1 MAEEQATGVAGAVP
15 GAVEA
20 RTGTTA
26 TRDEPEVESTT
37 DDAEHG
43 SSEGGTAGPDASPE
57 AAAMVEAP
65 EPEESVVVPAEAPE
79 PTVTE
84 PTVTEPVAT
93 TGPTTPIEQ
102 VEPVAAVEDSEPMT
116 TLAPGEPTEPTDAT
130 PAGPAADPAPV
141 EPVDATPADAAATS
155 EPVEPEGAATPPS
168 VDHVPDPESEPLPD
182 PGPEGRPAPQ
192 PRPTPASLTP
202 PRPAAAPD
210 PAPPADTPTPG
221 SAASEVSELPT
232 VVPASEEPG
241 RWGRVDADG
250 TVWTVAP
257 EGDRAV
263 GSWQAGDA
271 VEGLAHY
278 ARRFD
283 DLRTE
288 ADLLVR
294 RLQSG
299 RGDAAGLLRS
309 AAVLR
314 ERLDVAAV
322 VGDLPGLVVRL
333 DAVITAAEQ
342 AGRVEKSAKST
353 AREQAV
359 ARKEALIGEAE
370 TLAEE
375 TTRWKHAGD
384 RFSAMLEEWKTIR
397 GIDRKTDDALWKRFA
412 KARETF
418 TRRRGAH
425 FAEMD
430 RARATA
436 KSRKEELVTEAES
449 LQESEDWGPTAGRYK
464 ELMVE
469 WKAAGRTSKDA
480 DDALWARFRG
490 AQDHF
495 FARRSAT
502 FDARDAEFVG
512 NARAKETLLA
522 EAAAI
527 DLSDIDSARAALR
540 CVQERWDDVG
550 KVPRERV
557 REFATRLKEVEDRVR
572 AAVDKRWSR
581 VDPEKEA
588 RVGQFR
594 ERVAQY
600 EAQAAKARSAGDERR
615 AKEADRQAE
624 QWREWLA
631 AAERAT
637 G

>member
-1 MAEEQATGVAGAVP
+1 MADEQATGVAGAVP
-15 GAVEA
+15 DAVGTRSGAV
-20 RTGTTA
+20 TGENGQGAGTVDTEDV
-26 TRDEPEVESTT
+26 TERDGTVATT
-37 DDAEHG
+37 DDDVPGDGAG
-43 SSEGGTAGPDASPE
+43 S
-57 AAAMVEAP
+57 
-65 EPEESVVVPAEAPE
+65 
-79 PTVTE
+79 
-84 PTVTEPVAT
+84 
-93 TGPTTPIEQ
+93 
-102 VEPVAAVEDSEPMT
+102 
-116 TLAPGEPTEPTDAT
+116 
-130 PAGPAADPAPV
+130 
-141 EPVDATPADAAATS
+141 
-155 EPVEPEGAATPPS
+155 ATPPS
-168 VDHVPDPESEPLPD
+168 VEHVPDPEPD
-182 PGPEGRPAPQ
+182 PL
-192 PRPTPASLTP
+192 PTPADLAEAPEAPAPEAPGPPIPSPTP
-202 PRPAAAPD
+202 ATPAAD
-210 PAPPADTPTPG
+210 
-221 SAASEVSELPT
+221 AAELPT
-232 VVPASEEPG
+232 VPPASDEPA

-257 EGDRAV
+257 EGERAV
-263 GSWQAGDA
+263 GSWQAGDVA
-271 VEGLAHY
+271 EGLAHY

-299 RGDAAGLLRS
+299 RGDAAAVLRS
-309 AAVLR
+309 ATVLR
-314 ERLDVAAV
+314 ERLDVASV
-322 VGDLPGLVVRL
+322 VGDVPGLVTRL

-342 AGRVEKSAKST
+342 AGRAEKSAKAT

-384 RFSAMLEEWKTIR
+384 RFSSMLEEWKSIR

-425 FAEMD
+425 FAELD
-430 RARATA
+430 RARAAA
-436 KSRKEELVTEAES
+436 KARKEELVVEAES

-464 ELMVE
+464 ELMAE

-495 FARRSAT
+495 FARRSST
-502 FDARDAEFVG
+502 FDARDAEFAG
-512 NARAKETLLA
+512 NATAKEKLLA

-527 DLSDIDSARAALR
+527 DLSDVDAARAALR
-540 CVQERWDDVG
+540 SVQERWDEIG

-557 REFATRLKEVEDRVR
+557 REFAARLKEVEDRVR
-572 AAVDKRWSR
+572 AAVDRRWSR
-581 VDPEKEA
+581 VDPEREA

-594 ERVAQY
+594 ERVAQF
-600 EAQAAKARSAGDERR
+600 ESQAAKARAAGDERR
-615 AKEADRQAE
+615 AKEAEAQAA

>member
-1 MAEEQATGVAGAVP
+1 MADEQATGVAGAVP
-15 GAVEA
+15 ETSGATEDVTEQ
-20 RTGTTA
+20 
-26 TRDEPEVESTT
+26 ESTT
-37 DDAEHG
+37 GTPEGGPDEAEQVQISPAAVAAEDPESVDGATSVAPEAVASDEPVPATSGDAPVTVSPAAVAPDDA
-43 SSEGGTAGPDASPE
+43 TPE
-57 AAAMVEAP
+57 DAAADDAAQ
-65 EPEESVVVPAEAPE
+65 VPAESAPPIPAPGPPPGAPE
-79 PTVTE
+79 VP
-84 PTVTEPVAT
+84 
-93 TGPTTPIEQ
+93 GTPG
-102 VEPVAAVEDSEPMT
+102 VAAPPEPM
-116 TLAPGEPTEPTDAT
+116 PGPGGDGAEEH
-130 PAGPAADPAPV
+130 AGPA
-141 EPVDATPADAAATS
+141 S
-155 EPVEPEGAATPPS
+155 
-168 VDHVPDPESEPLPD
+168 
-182 PGPEGRPAPQ
+182 
-192 PRPTPASLTP
+192 
-202 PRPAAAPD
+202 PAA
-210 PAPPADTPTPG
+210 
-221 SAASEVSELPT
+221 EVAELPT
-232 VVPASEEPG
+232 VPAATDEPS
-241 RWGRVDADG
+241 RWGRVDTDG
-250 TVWTVAP
+250 TVYTVAP
-257 EGDRAV
+257 EGERAV

-294 RLQSG
+294 RLHSG
-299 RGDAAGLLRS
+299 RGDAANVLRS
-309 AAVLR
+309 ATVLR

-342 AGRVEKSAKST
+342 AGKAEKTAKAG

-370 TLAEE
+370 TLSEE

-425 FAEMD
+425 FAELD
-430 RARATA
+430 RERAAA
-436 KSRKEELVTEAES
+436 KARKEELVVEAES
-449 LQESEDWGPTAGRYK
+449 LQSSEDWGATAGRYK
-464 ELMVE
+464 ELMTE

-490 AQDHF
+490 AQDAF
-495 FARRSAT
+495 FSRRSAT
-502 FDARDAEFVG
+502 FDARDAEFTQ
-512 NARAKETLLA
+512 NATAKEALLK

-527 DLSDIDSARAALR
+527 DLSDTDSARAALR
-540 CVQERWDDVG
+540 SVQERWDEIG

-557 REFATRLKEVEDRVR
+557 REFQNRLKEVEDRVR

-581 VDPEKEA
+581 TDPEKEA

-594 ERVAQY
+594 ERVEAF
-600 EAQAAKARSAGDERR
+600 EAQAAKARAAGDERR
-615 AKEADRQAE
+615 AKEAEKQATT
-624 QWREWLA
+624 WREWLA

>member
-1 MAEEQATGVAGAVP
+1 MADEQATGVAGADP
-15 GAVEA
+15 GAV
-20 RTGTTA
+20 GTQGPEGNGNGAPTA
-26 TRDEPEVESTT
+26 DGAV
-37 DDAEHG
+37 D
-43 SSEGGTAGPDASPE
+43 E
-57 AAAMVEAP
+57 AAAVDEA
-65 EPEESVVVPAEAPE
+65 VAEQE
-79 PTVTE
+79 
-84 PTVTEPVAT
+84 
-93 TGPTTPIEQ
+93 
-102 VEPVAAVEDSEPMT
+102 
-116 TLAPGEPTEPTDAT
+116 LA
-130 PAGPAADPAPV
+130 PAADQGAAGGEAGADGPAEQVIDVSAEPGPVVEETPDTGAEAAVVAEPLESTPVPETTPAP
-141 EPVDATPADAAATS
+141 ETTPV
-155 EPVEPEGAATPPS
+155 
-168 VDHVPDPESEPLPD
+168 
-182 PGPEGRPAPQ
+182 PAPA
-192 PRPTPASLTP
+192 PTPAPGPAPSPGAPTP
-202 PRPAAAPD
+202 AAPAAETAQLPTVPAAADD
-210 PAPPADTPTPG
+210 P
-221 SAASEVSELPT
+221 S
-232 VVPASEEPG
+232 

-250 TVWTVAP
+250 TVWTVSP

-271 VEGLAHY
+271 AEGLVHF

-299 RGDAAGLLRS
+299 RGDAAAVLRS
-309 AAVLR
+309 ATVLR

-322 VGDLPGLVVRL
+322 VGDVPGLVVRL
-333 DAVITAAEQ
+333 DAVIAAAQQ
-342 AGRVEKSAKST
+342 AGTAEKSAKAG

-425 FAEMD
+425 FAELD
-430 RARATA
+430 RERATA
-436 KSRKEELVTEAES
+436 RARKEELVAEAES
-449 LQESEDWGPTAGRYK
+449 LQESEDWGATAGRYRD
-464 ELMVE
+464 LMTE

-480 DDALWARFRG
+480 DDALWSRFRG

-502 FDARDAEFVG
+502 FDARDAEFTG
-512 NARAKETLLA
+512 NATAKEALLS
-522 EAAAI
+522 EAASI
-527 DLSDIDSARAALR
+527 DLSDTDAARAALR
-540 CVQERWDDVG
+540 SVQERWDEIG

-572 AAVDKRWSR
+572 AAADRRWSR

-588 RVGQFR
+588 RVAQFR
-594 ERVAQY
+594 ERVEAF
-600 EAQAAKARSAGDERR
+600 EAQAAKARAAGDERR
-615 AKEADRQAE
+615 ATEADKQAT

>member
-1 MAEEQATGVAGAVP
+1 MADEQATGVAGAVP
-15 GAVEA
+15 GAS
-20 RTGTTA
+20 GA
-26 TRDEPEVESTT
+26 TDDVTEQESTT
-37 DDAEHG
+37 GTPD
-43 SSEGGTAGPDASPE
+43 GGTDGAEQVQMSPAAVAADDPDST
-57 AAAMVEAP
+57 
-65 EPEESVVVPAEAPE
+65 PE
-79 PTVTE
+79 PT
-84 PTVTEPVAT
+84 PEPVPDSSAD
-93 TGPTTPIEQ
+93 PSADVAPEVVTPD
-102 VEPVAAVEDSEPMT
+102 EPVPATPGDAPVTVSPAAVAPDDATAEDAAAEDAADDAAPAVAAPPVP
-116 TLAPGEPTEPTDAT
+116 APGPPPGVPEVPGMPGVVAAPEAT
-130 PAGPAADPAPV
+130 PAAPGDGADETAGQGSPASPAA
-141 EPVDATPADAAATS
+141 
-155 EPVEPEGAATPPS
+155 
-168 VDHVPDPESEPLPD
+168 
-182 PGPEGRPAPQ
+182 
-192 PRPTPASLTP
+192 
-202 PRPAAAPD
+202 
-210 PAPPADTPTPG
+210 
-221 SAASEVSELPT
+221 EVAELPT
-232 VVPASEEPG
+232 VPAATDDPAQ
-241 RWGRVDADG
+241 WGRVDADG
-250 TVWTVAP
+250 TVYTVAP
-257 EGDRAV
+257 EGERAV

-294 RLQSG
+294 RLHSG
-299 RGDAAGLLRS
+299 RGDASNVLRS
-309 AAVLR
+309 ATVLR

-322 VGDLPGLVVRL
+322 VGDVPGLVVRL

-342 AGRVEKSAKST
+342 AGKAEKTAKAG
-353 AREQAV
+353 ARDQAV

-425 FAEMD
+425 FAELD

-436 KSRKEELVTEAES
+436 KARKEELVVEAES
-449 LQESEDWGPTAGRYK
+449 LQDSEDWGATAGRYK
-464 ELMVE
+464 ELMTE

-495 FARRSAT
+495 FSRRSAT
-502 FDARDAEFVG
+502 FDARDAEFTQ
-512 NARAKETLLA
+512 NATAKEALLK

-527 DLSDIDSARAALR
+527 DLSDVDSARAALR
-540 CVQERWDDVG
+540 QVQERWDEIG

-557 REFATRLKEVEDRVR
+557 REFQNRLKEVEDRVR

-581 VDPEKEA
+581 TDPEKEA

-594 ERVAQY
+594 ERVEAY
-600 EAQAAKARSAGDERR
+600 EAQAAKARAAGDERR
-615 AKEADRQAE
+615 AKEAEKQAST
-624 QWREWLA
+624 WREWLA

>member
-1 MAEEQATGVAGAVP
+1 MADEQATGVAGTDP
-15 GAVEA
+15 GAV
-20 RTGTTA
+20 GTQGAEGNGHGTA
-26 TRDEPEVESTT
+26 TPEAEDRSGHDEAVETPGVADGTVDVGDAAVADVPEADGREADGPGT
-37 DDAEHG
+37 DGGGSVDEAVAEQELAPAADQGAAGGEAVADPSAEEAVDAPAEPAPVI
-43 SSEGGTAGPDASPE
+43 EETPDAGTAGQAAPAPTPSP
-57 AAAMVEAP
+57 
-65 EPEESVVVPAEAPE
+65 
-79 PTVTE
+79 
-84 PTVTEPVAT
+84 
-93 TGPTTPIEQ
+93 
-102 VEPVAAVEDSEPMT
+102 
-116 TLAPGEPTEPTDAT
+116 
-130 PAGPAADPAPV
+130 GPAP
-141 EPVDATPADAAATS
+141 T
-155 EPVEPEGAATPPS
+155 
-168 VDHVPDPESEPLPD
+168 
-182 PGPEGRPAPQ
+182 
-192 PRPTPASLTP
+192 PTPAPAPTP
-202 PRPAAAPD
+202 APTPAA
-210 PAPPADTPTPG
+210 PAAET
-221 SAASEVSELPT
+221 AELPT
-232 VVPASEEPG
+232 VPAAADDPS

-250 TVWTVAP
+250 TVWTVSP

-271 VEGLAHY
+271 AEGLAHF

-299 RGDAAGLLRS
+299 RGDAAAVLRS
-309 AAVLR
+309 ATVLR

-322 VGDLPGLVVRL
+322 VGDVPGLVVRL
-333 DAVITAAEQ
+333 DAVIAAAQQ
-342 AGRVEKSAKST
+342 AGTAEKSAKAG

-425 FAEMD
+425 FAELD
-430 RARATA
+430 RERSSA
-436 KSRKEELVTEAES
+436 KARKEELVAEAES
-449 LQESEDWGPTAGRYK
+449 LQESEDWGATAGRYK
-464 ELMVE
+464 DLMTE

-502 FDARDAEFVG
+502 FDARDAEFTG
-512 NARAKETLLA
+512 NATAKEALLK

-527 DLSDIDSARAALR
+527 DLSDTDAARAALR
-540 CVQERWDDVG
+540 SVQERWDEIG

-572 AAVDKRWSR
+572 AAVDRRWSR

-588 RVGQFR
+588 RVAQFR
-594 ERVAQY
+594 ERVEAF
-600 EAQAAKARSAGDERR
+600 EAQAAKARAAGDERR
-615 AKEADRQAE
+615 AKEADKQAT

>member
-1 MAEEQATGVAGAVP
+1 MTDLPSVAPAV
-15 GAVEA
+15 
-20 RTGTTA
+20 
-26 TRDEPEVESTT
+26 DEP
-37 DDAEHG
+37 A
-43 SSEGGTAGPDASPE
+43 
-57 AAAMVEAP
+57 
-65 EPEESVVVPAEAPE
+65 
-79 PTVTE
+79 
-84 PTVTEPVAT
+84 
-93 TGPTTPIEQ
+93 
-102 VEPVAAVEDSEPMT
+102 
-116 TLAPGEPTEPTDAT
+116 
-130 PAGPAADPAPV
+130 
-141 EPVDATPADAAATS
+141 
-155 EPVEPEGAATPPS
+155 
-168 VDHVPDPESEPLPD
+168 
-182 PGPEGRPAPQ
+182 
-192 PRPTPASLTP
+192 
-202 PRPAAAPD
+202 
-210 PAPPADTPTPG
+210 
-221 SAASEVSELPT
+221 
-232 VVPASEEPG
+232 
-241 RWGRVDADG
+241 RWGRVDTDG

-271 VEGLAHY
+271 TEGLAHY

-288 ADLLVR
+288 ADLLVS

-299 RGDAAGLLRS
+299 RGDAAGVLRS
-309 AAVLR
+309 ATVLR
-314 ERLDVAAV
+314 ERLDVASV
-322 VGDLPGLVVRL
+322 VGDLPGLVTRL
-333 DAVITAAEQ
+333 DAVIGAAERS
-342 AGRVEKSAKST
+342 GRAEKSAKAG
-353 AREQAV
+353 AREKAV

-384 RFSAMLEEWKTIR
+384 RFSGMLEEWKTVR

-425 FAEMD
+425 FAELD
-430 RARATA
+430 RARSAA
-436 KSRKEELVTEAES
+436 KTRKEELVTEAES
-449 LQESEDWGPTAGRYK
+449 LQDSEDWGPTAGRYK

-469 WKAAGRTSKDA
+469 WKSAGRTSKDA

-502 FDARDAEFVG
+502 FDARDAEFAG
-512 NARAKETLLA
+512 NAKAKESLLV

-527 DLSDIDSARAALR
+527 DLSDVDSARAALR
-540 CVQERWDDVG
+540 SVQERWDEIG

-557 REFATRLKEVEDRVR
+557 REFSARLKEVEDRVR
-572 AAVDKRWSR
+572 GAVDRRWSKT
-581 VDPEKEA
+581 DPEKEA

-594 ERVAQY
+594 ERVEAF
-600 EAQAAKARSAGDERR
+600 EAQAAKARAAGDERR
-615 AKEADRQAE
+615 ARDADRQAE

>member
-1 MAEEQATGVAGAVP
+1 MPGPGGDGAEE
-15 GAVEA
+15 
-20 RTGTTA
+20 
-26 TRDEPEVESTT
+26 
-37 DDAEHG
+37 H
-43 SSEGGTAGPDASPE
+43 
-57 AAAMVEAP
+57 
-65 EPEESVVVPAEAPE
+65 
-79 PTVTE
+79 
-84 PTVTEPVAT
+84 
-93 TGPTTPIEQ
+93 
-102 VEPVAAVEDSEPMT
+102 
-116 TLAPGEPTEPTDAT
+116 
-130 PAGPAADPAPV
+130 AGPA
-141 EPVDATPADAAATS
+141 S
-155 EPVEPEGAATPPS
+155 
-168 VDHVPDPESEPLPD
+168 
-182 PGPEGRPAPQ
+182 
-192 PRPTPASLTP
+192 
-202 PRPAAAPD
+202 PAA
-210 PAPPADTPTPG
+210 
-221 SAASEVSELPT
+221 EVAELPT
-232 VVPASEEPG
+232 VPAATDEPS
-241 RWGRVDADG
+241 RWGRVDTDG
-250 TVWTVAP
+250 TVYTVAP
-257 EGDRAV
+257 EGERAV

-294 RLQSG
+294 RLHSG
-299 RGDAAGLLRS
+299 RGDAANVLRS
-309 AAVLR
+309 ATVLR

-342 AGRVEKSAKST
+342 AGKAEKTAKAG

-370 TLAEE
+370 TLSEE

-425 FAEMD
+425 FAELD
-430 RARATA
+430 RERAAA
-436 KSRKEELVTEAES
+436 KARKEELVVEAES
-449 LQESEDWGPTAGRYK
+449 LQSSEDWGATAGRYK
-464 ELMVE
+464 ELMTE

-490 AQDHF
+490 AQDAF
-495 FARRSAT
+495 FSRRSAT
-502 FDARDAEFVG
+502 FDARDAEFTQ
-512 NARAKETLLA
+512 NATAKEALLK

-527 DLSDIDSARAALR
+527 DLSDTDSARAALR
-540 CVQERWDDVG
+540 SVQERWDEIG

-557 REFATRLKEVEDRVR
+557 REFQNRLKEVEDRVR

-581 VDPEKEA
+581 TDPEKEA

-594 ERVAQY
+594 ERVEAF
-600 EAQAAKARSAGDERR
+600 EAQAAKARAAGDERR
-615 AKEADRQAE
+615 AKEAEKQATT
-624 QWREWLA
+624 WREWLA

>member
-1 MAEEQATGVAGAVP
+1 MADEQATGVAGAVP
-15 GAVEA
+15 GTSGA
-20 RTGTTA
+20 
-26 TRDEPEVESTT
+26 T
-37 DDAEHG
+37 DDVTEQETTTNEPDGVEQVQVSPAAVAAEDPE
-43 SSEGGTAGPDASPE
+43 SVPE
-57 AAAMVEAP
+57 AAPGTA
-65 EPEESVVVPAEAPE
+65 
-79 PTVTE
+79 
-84 PTVTEPVAT
+84 PVAT
-93 TGPTTPIEQ
+93 APD
-102 VEPVAAVEDSEPMT
+102 EPVPATSGDAMVSVSPAAVAPDDATADDAAADEAAQAPAESAPAVP
-116 TLAPGEPTEPTDAT
+116 APGPPPGAPDAEPQDPAAA
-130 PAGPAADPAPV
+130 PAGPA
-141 EPVDATPADAAATS
+141 
-155 EPVEPEGAATPPS
+155 
-168 VDHVPDPESEPLPD
+168 
-182 PGPEGRPAPQ
+182 Q
-192 PRPTPASLTP
+192 
-202 PRPAAAPD
+202 PAAPAAP
-210 PAPPADTPTPG
+210 
-221 SAASEVSELPT
+221 AAEVAELPT
-232 VVPASEEPG
+232 VPAATDDPAQ
-241 RWGRVDADG
+241 WGRVDTDG
-250 TVWTVAP
+250 TVYTVAP
-257 EGDRAV
+257 EGERAV

-294 RLQSG
+294 RLHSG
-299 RGDAAGLLRS
+299 RGDAANVLRS
-309 AAVLR
+309 ATVLR

-342 AGRVEKSAKST
+342 AGKAEKTAKAG
-353 AREQAV
+353 ARDQAV

-425 FAEMD
+425 FAELD

-436 KSRKEELVTEAES
+436 KARKEELVVEAES
-449 LQESEDWGPTAGRYK
+449 LQDSDDWGATAGRYK
-464 ELMVE
+464 ELMTE
-469 WKAAGRTSKDA
+469 WKAAGRTSKDT

-495 FARRSAT
+495 FSRRSAT
-502 FDARDAEFVG
+502 FDARDAEFTQ
-512 NARAKETLLA
+512 NATAKEALLK
-522 EAAAI
+522 EGAAI
-527 DLSDIDSARAALR
+527 DLSDTDSARAALR
-540 CVQERWDDVG
+540 SLQERWDEIG

-557 REFATRLKEVEDRVR
+557 REFQNRLKEVEDRVR
-572 AAVDKRWSR
+572 AAVDRRWSR
-581 VDPEKEA
+581 TDPEKEA

-594 ERVAQY
+594 ERVEAY
-600 EAQAAKARSAGDERR
+600 EAQAAKARAAGDERR
-615 AKEADRQAE
+615 AKEAEQQAST
-624 QWREWLA
+624 WREWLA

>member
-1 MAEEQATGVAGAVP
+1 VA
-15 GAVEA
+15 
-20 RTGTTA
+20 
-26 TRDEPEVESTT
+26 
-37 DDAEHG
+37 
-43 SSEGGTAGPDASPE
+43 
-57 AAAMVEAP
+57 
-65 EPEESVVVPAEAPE
+65 
-79 PTVTE
+79 
-84 PTVTEPVAT
+84 
-93 TGPTTPIEQ
+93 
-102 VEPVAAVEDSEPMT
+102 
-116 TLAPGEPTEPTDAT
+116 
-130 PAGPAADPAPV
+130 
-141 EPVDATPADAAATS
+141 
-155 EPVEPEGAATPPS
+155 
-168 VDHVPDPESEPLPD
+168 
-182 PGPEGRPAPQ
+182 
-192 PRPTPASLTP
+192 
-202 PRPAAAPD
+202 
-210 PAPPADTPTPG
+210 
-221 SAASEVSELPT
+221 ELPT
-232 VVPASEEPG
+232 VVPASEEPA
-241 RWGRVDADG
+241 RWGRVDTDG

-271 VEGLAHY
+271 EEGLAHF

-309 AAVLR
+309 ATVLR

-333 DAVITAAEQ
+333 DAVIAA
-342 AGRVEKSAKST
+342 AGQTGRAEKSAKSA

-397 GIDRKTDDALWKRFA
+397 GIDRKTDDALWKRFS

-425 FAEMD
+425 FAELD
-430 RARATA
+430 RARTTA
-436 KSRKEELVTEAES
+436 KTRKEELVTEAES
-449 LQESEDWGPTAGRYK
+449 LRESEDWGPTAGRYK

-495 FARRSAT
+495 FSRRSTT

-512 NARAKETLLA
+512 NAKAKETLLA

-527 DLSDIDSARAALR
+527 DLSDVEAARSTLR
-540 CVQERWDDVG
+540 SVQERWDEIG

-557 REFATRLKEVEDRVR
+557 REFSTRLKEVEDRVR

-594 ERVAQY
+594 ERVAQF
-600 EAQAAKARSAGDERR
+600 EAQAVKARAAGDERR

>member
-1 MAEEQATGVAGAVP
+1 MA
-15 GAVEA
+15 
-20 RTGTTA
+20 
-26 TRDEPEVESTT
+26 
-37 DDAEHG
+37 
-43 SSEGGTAGPDASPE
+43 
-57 AAAMVEAP
+57 
-65 EPEESVVVPAEAPE
+65 
-79 PTVTE
+79 
-84 PTVTEPVAT
+84 
-93 TGPTTPIEQ
+93 
-102 VEPVAAVEDSEPMT
+102 
-116 TLAPGEPTEPTDAT
+116 
-130 PAGPAADPAPV
+130 
-141 EPVDATPADAAATS
+141 
-155 EPVEPEGAATPPS
+155 
-168 VDHVPDPESEPLPD
+168 
-182 PGPEGRPAPQ
+182 
-192 PRPTPASLTP
+192 
-202 PRPAAAPD
+202 
-210 PAPPADTPTPG
+210 
-221 SAASEVSELPT
+221 ELPT
-232 VVPASEEPG
+232 VPPASDEPG

-309 AAVLR
+309 ATVLR
-314 ERLDVAAV
+314 ERLDVATV

-333 DAVITAAEQ
+333 DAVIAAAEQ
-342 AGRVEKSAKST
+342 AGRAEKSARST

-359 ARKEALIGEAE
+359 ARKESLIAEAE

-412 KARETF
+412 KSRETF

-425 FAEMD
+425 FAELD
-430 RARATA
+430 RARTA
-436 KSRKEELVTEAES
+436 AKTRKEELVAEAES
-449 LQESEDWGPTAGRYK
+449 LRESEDWGSTAGRYK

-495 FARRSAT
+495 FSRRSAT

-512 NARAKETLLA
+512 NAKAKEALLA

-527 DLSDIDSARAALR
+527 DLSDIDAARAALR
-540 CVQERWDDVG
+540 SVQERWDEIG

-572 AAVDKRWSR
+572 AAVDRRWSR

-600 EAQAAKARSAGDERR
+600 EAQAAKARAAGDERR

>member
-1 MAEEQATGVAGAVP
+1 MPTPPDPTPPDP
-15 GAVEA
+15 GTPDPAVEPTPA
-20 RTGTTA
+20 
-26 TRDEPEVESTT
+26 P
-37 DDAEHG
+37 
-43 SSEGGTAGPDASPE
+43 SP
-57 AAAMVEAP
+57 
-65 EPEESVVVPAEAPE
+65 
-79 PTVTE
+79 
-84 PTVTEPVAT
+84 
-93 TGPTTPIEQ
+93 TP
-102 VEPVAAVEDSEPMT
+102 
-116 TLAPGEPTEPTDAT
+116 AT
-130 PAGPAADPAPV
+130 PAADVA
-141 EPVDATPADAAATS
+141 
-155 EPVEPEGAATPPS
+155 
-168 VDHVPDPESEPLPD
+168 
-182 PGPEGRPAPQ
+182 
-192 PRPTPASLTP
+192 
-202 PRPAAAPD
+202 
-210 PAPPADTPTPG
+210 
-221 SAASEVSELPT
+221 ELPT
-232 VVPASEEPG
+232 VLPASDEPA

-271 VEGLAHY
+271 AEGLAHY

-294 RLQSG
+294 RLHSG
-299 RGDAAGLLRS
+299 RGDAAGVLRS
-309 AAVLR
+309 ATVLR

-322 VGDLPGLVVRL
+322 VGDLPGLVLRL
-333 DAVITAAEQ
+333 DAVITTAEQ
-342 AGRVEKSAKST
+342 AGRAEKSAKAT

-425 FAEMD
+425 FAELD
-430 RARATA
+430 RARASA
-436 KSRKEELVTEAES
+436 KARKEELVVEAES
-449 LQESEDWGPTAGRYK
+449 LQDSDDWGPTAGRYK
-464 ELMVE
+464 ELMTE

-495 FARRSAT
+495 FSRRSAT
-502 FDARDAEFVG
+502 FDARDAEFAD
-512 NARAKETLLA
+512 NAKAKESLLA
-522 EAAAI
+522 EAGSI
-527 DLSDIDSARAALR
+527 DLSDVDAARAALR
-540 CVQERWDDVG
+540 SVQERWDQIG

-557 REFATRLKEVEDRVR
+557 REFAGRLKEVEDRVR
-572 AAVDKRWSR
+572 AAVDRRWSR
-581 VDPEKEA
+581 TDPEREA

-594 ERVAQY
+594 ERVEQF
-600 EAQAAKARSAGDERR
+600 EAQAAKARAAGDERR
-615 AKEADRQAE
+615 AREADQQAA

>member
-1 MAEEQATGVAGAVP
+1 MPTPPDVP
-15 GAVEA
+15 
-20 RTGTTA
+20 
-26 TRDEPEVESTT
+26 P
-37 DDAEHG
+37 
-43 SSEGGTAGPDASPE
+43 
-57 AAAMVEAP
+57 
-65 EPEESVVVPAEAPE
+65 
-79 PTVTE
+79 
-84 PTVTEPVAT
+84 
-93 TGPTTPIEQ
+93 
-102 VEPVAAVEDSEPMT
+102 
-116 TLAPGEPTEPTDAT
+116 T
-130 PAGPAADPAPV
+130 PADEHVPDPAPV
-141 EPVDATPADAAATS
+141 PDPEPDPLPTPADVAPVPAPAPAPTPAPPGPPSEAPAAPAPAAPGPAAATPA
-155 EPVEPEGAATPPS
+155 
-168 VDHVPDPESEPLPD
+168 PDMPD
-182 PGPEGRPAPQ
+182 
-192 PRPTPASLTP
+192 
-202 PRPAAAPD
+202 
-210 PAPPADTPTPG
+210 
-221 SAASEVSELPT
+221 LPT
-232 VVPASEEPG
+232 VTAAADDPD
-241 RWGRVDADG
+241 RWGRVDSDG
-250 TVWTVAP
+250 TVWTAAP
-257 EGDRAV
+257 EGERAV
-263 GSWQAGDA
+263 GSWQAGDSA
-271 VEGLAHY
+271 EGLAHY

-288 ADLLVR
+288 ADLLVS

-299 RGDAAGLLRS
+299 RGDAAGVLRS
-309 AAVLR
+309 ASVLR
-314 ERLDVAAV
+314 ERLDVASV
-322 VGDLPGLVVRL
+322 VGDVPGLVARL
-333 DAVITAAEQ
+333 DAVISAAEHS
-342 AGRVEKSAKST
+342 GRAEKSAKAG

-359 ARKEALIGEAE
+359 AHKEALIGEAE

-425 FAEMD
+425 FAELD
-430 RARATA
+430 RARTA
-436 KSRKEELVTEAES
+436 AKTRKEELVTEAES

-495 FARRSAT
+495 FSRRSAT
-502 FDARDAEFVG
+502 FDARDAEFTD
-512 NARAKETLLA
+512 NAKAKETLLA

-527 DLSDIDSARAALR
+527 DLSDVDAARAGLR
-540 CVQERWDDVG
+540 SVQERWDQIG

-557 REFATRLKEVEDRVR
+557 REFSTRLKEVEDRVR
-572 AAVDKRWSR
+572 GAVDRRWSR

-594 ERVAQY
+594 ERVAQF
-600 EAQAAKARSAGDERR
+600 EAQAAKARAAGDERR
-615 AKEADRQAE
+615 AKDADRQAE

>member
-1 MAEEQATGVAGAVP
+1 MAEEQATGVAGTVP
-15 GAVEA
+15 DAVEA
-20 RTGTTA
+20 RAGATA

-43 SSEGGTAGPDASPE
+43 SRNGG
-57 AAAMVEAP
+57 
-65 EPEESVVVPAEAPE
+65 
-79 PTVTE
+79 
-84 PTVTEPVAT
+84 T
-93 TGPTTPIEQ
+93 TGPDGP
-102 VEPVAAVEDSEPMT
+102 
-116 TLAPGEPTEPTDAT
+116 
-130 PAGPAADPAPV
+130 PAAADPVGTV
-141 EPVDATPADAAATS
+141 EPQPGDAVEPAQPEDAA
-155 EPVEPEGAATPPS
+155 EPAEPEGAATPPS
-168 VDHVPDPESEPLPD
+168 VDHVPDPESDPLPD
-182 PGPEGRPAPQ
+182 PGSDPLPDTPPVPQ
-192 PRPTPASLTP
+192 PGPTPALLTPDAVP
-202 PRPAAAPD
+202 PRPVPEAAAS
-210 PAPPADTPTPG
+210 ADTPTPG
-221 SAASEVSELPT
+221 GAAAEVAELPT
-232 VVPASEEPG
+232 VVPASDEPG

-257 EGDRAV
+257 EGERAV

-288 ADLLVR
+288 ADILVR

-309 AAVLR
+309 ATVLR
-314 ERLDVAAV
+314 ERLDVATV

-333 DAVITAAEQ
+333 DAVIAAAEQ
-342 AGRVEKSAKST
+342 AGRAEKSARST

-359 ARKEALIGEAE
+359 ARKEALIAEAE

-397 GIDRKTDDALWKRFA
+397 GIDRKTDDALWKRFS
-412 KARETF
+412 KSRETF

-425 FAEMD
+425 FAELD

-436 KSRKEELVTEAES
+436 KSRKEELVAEAES
-449 LQESEDWGPTAGRYK
+449 LRESEDWGPTAGRYK

-495 FARRSAT
+495 FSRRSAT

-512 NARAKETLLA
+512 NAKAKETLLA

-527 DLSDIDSARAALR
+527 DLSDIDAARAALR
-540 CVQERWDDVG
+540 SVQERWDEIG

-600 EAQAAKARSAGDERR
+600 EAQAAKARAAGDERR

>member
-1 MAEEQATGVAGAVP
+1 MADEQATGVAGTDPGAVGTQGAEGNGNGARVP
-15 GAVEA
+15 GAEDRTAHDAPGGPVVADGSADVVDGAEAGEAPVVEA
-20 RTGTTA
+20 AVVDEAEAEQELAPAADQGEA
-26 TRDEPEVESTT
+26 AGEVVAEPE
-37 DDAEHG
+37 AETPVAA
-43 SSEGGTAGPDASPE
+43 EPE
-57 AAAMVEAP
+57 AETPVVA
-65 EPEESVVVPAEAPE
+65 EPEAEAPVAAE
-79 PTVTE
+79 PGT
-84 PTVTEPVAT
+84 
-93 TGPTTPIEQ
+93 
-102 VEPVAAVEDSEPMT
+102 PVAAE
-116 TLAPGEPTEPTDAT
+116 
-130 PAGPAADPAPV
+130 
-141 EPVDATPADAAATS
+141 
-155 EPVEPEGAATPPS
+155 
-168 VDHVPDPESEPLPD
+168 
-182 PGPEGRPAPQ
+182 PGPV
-192 PRPTPASLTP
+192 PTPS
-202 PRPAAAPD
+202 
-210 PAPPADTPTPG
+210 PAPPAPAPPAPGPAAPGPPAPTP
-221 SAASEVSELPT
+221 AAPAAETAELPT
-232 VVPASEEPG
+232 VPAAADDPS

-250 TVWTVAP
+250 TVWTVSP

-271 VEGLAHY
+271 AEGLVHF

-299 RGDAAGLLRS
+299 RGDAAAVLRS
-309 AAVLR
+309 ATVLR

-322 VGDLPGLVVRL
+322 VGDVPGLVVRL
-333 DAVITAAEQ
+333 DAVIAAAQQ
-342 AGRVEKSAKST
+342 AGTAEKSAKAG

-425 FAEMD
+425 FAELD
-430 RARATA
+430 RERSSA
-436 KSRKEELVTEAES
+436 KARKEELVAEAES
-449 LQESEDWGPTAGRYK
+449 LQESEDWGATAGRYK
-464 ELMVE
+464 DLMTE

-480 DDALWARFRG
+480 DDALWSRFRG

-502 FDARDAEFVG
+502 FDARDAEFTG
-512 NARAKETLLA
+512 NATAKEALLK

-527 DLSDIDSARAALR
+527 DLSDTDAARAALR
-540 CVQERWDDVG
+540 SVQERWDEIG

-557 REFATRLKEVEDRVR
+557 REFSTRLKEVEDRVR
-572 AAVDKRWSR
+572 AAVDRRWSR

-588 RVGQFR
+588 RVAQFR
-594 ERVAQY
+594 ERVEAF
-600 EAQAAKARSAGDERR
+600 EAQAAKARASGDERR
-615 AKEADRQAE
+615 AKEADKQAT

-637 G
+637 S

>member
-1 MAEEQATGVAGAVP
+1 M
-15 GAVEA
+15 
-20 RTGTTA
+20 
-26 TRDEPEVESTT
+26 
-37 DDAEHG
+37 
-43 SSEGGTAGPDASPE
+43 
-57 AAAMVEAP
+57 
-65 EPEESVVVPAEAPE
+65 
-79 PTVTE
+79 
-84 PTVTEPVAT
+84 
-93 TGPTTPIEQ
+93 
-102 VEPVAAVEDSEPMT
+102 
-116 TLAPGEPTEPTDAT
+116 
-130 PAGPAADPAPV
+130 
-141 EPVDATPADAAATS
+141 
-155 EPVEPEGAATPPS
+155 
-168 VDHVPDPESEPLPD
+168 PDPEPDPLPS
-182 PGPEGRPAPQ
+182 PASLAAETPT
-192 PRPTPASLTP
+192 PRPTPA
-202 PRPAAAPD
+202 PD
-210 PAPPADTPTPG
+210 PAPTPAPAPTAEAPGAPGPGAPTP
-221 SAASEVSELPT
+221 SAAASEVAEVPT
-232 VVPASEEPG
+232 VVPASDEPG

-257 EGDRAV
+257 EGERAV

-299 RGDAAGLLRS
+299 RGDAAGVLRS
-309 AAVLR
+309 AGVLR

-333 DAVITAAEQ
+333 DAVIASAEQ
-342 AGRVEKSAKST
+342 AGRVEKSAKAT
-353 AREQAV
+353 AREQSI

-384 RFSAMLEEWKTIR
+384 RFSAMLEEWKSIR
-397 GIDRKTDDALWKRFA
+397 GIDRKADDALWKRFA

-425 FAEMD
+425 FAELD
-430 RARATA
+430 RGRATA
-436 KSRKEELVTEAES
+436 KARKEELVVEAES

-495 FARRSAT
+495 FSRRSAT
-502 FDARDAEFVG
+502 FDARDAEFAG
-512 NARAKETLLA
+512 NATAKEALLA

-527 DLSDIDSARAALR
+527 DLADVDAARAALR
-540 CVQERWDDVG
+540 SVQERWDEIG

-557 REFATRLKEVEDRVR
+557 REFSARLKEVEDRVR
-572 AAVDKRWSR
+572 AAVDKRWTR

-594 ERVAQY
+594 ERVAQF
-600 EAQAAKARSAGDERR
+600 EAQAAKARAAGDERR

>member
-1 MAEEQATGVAGAVP
+1 V
-15 GAVEA
+15 
-20 RTGTTA
+20 
-26 TRDEPEVESTT
+26 
-37 DDAEHG
+37 
-43 SSEGGTAGPDASPE
+43 
-57 AAAMVEAP
+57 
-65 EPEESVVVPAEAPE
+65 
-79 PTVTE
+79 
-84 PTVTEPVAT
+84 
-93 TGPTTPIEQ
+93 
-102 VEPVAAVEDSEPMT
+102 DS
-116 TLAPGEPTEPTDAT
+116 
-130 PAGPAADPAPV
+130 
-141 EPVDATPADAAATS
+141 
-155 EPVEPEGAATPPS
+155 
-168 VDHVPDPESEPLPD
+168 
-182 PGPEGRPAPQ
+182 
-192 PRPTPASLTP
+192 
-202 PRPAAAPD
+202 
-210 PAPPADTPTPG
+210 
-221 SAASEVSELPT
+221 
-232 VVPASEEPG
+232 
-241 RWGRVDADG
+241 DG

-271 VEGLAHY
+271 AEGLAHY

-299 RGDAAGLLRS
+299 RGDAAGVLRS
-309 AAVLR
+309 ATVLR
-314 ERLDVAAV
+314 ERLDVASV
-322 VGDLPGLVVRL
+322 VGDLPGLVLRL
-333 DAVITAAEQ
+333 DAVIATAEQ
-342 AGRVEKSAKST
+342 AGRAEKSAKAT

-370 TLAEE
+370 SLAEE

-425 FAEMD
+425 FAELD

-436 KSRKEELVTEAES
+436 KARKEELVVEAES
-449 LQESEDWGPTAGRYK
+449 LQDSEDWGPTAGRYK
-464 ELMVE
+464 ELMTE

-490 AQDHF
+490 AQDRF
-495 FARRSAT
+495 FSRRSAT
-502 FDARDAEFVG
+502 FDARDAEFAD
-512 NARAKETLLA
+512 NARAKESLLA

-527 DLSDIDSARAALR
+527 DLSDVDAARAALR
-540 CVQERWDDVG
+540 SVQERWDQIG

-557 REFATRLKEVEDRVR
+557 REFAGRLKEVEDRVR
-572 AAVDKRWSR
+572 GAVDRRWTR
-581 VDPEKEA
+581 TDPEREA

-594 ERVAQY
+594 ERVEQF
-600 EAQAAKARSAGDERR
+600 EAQAAKARAAGDERR
-615 AKEADRQAE
+615 AKEAEQQAA